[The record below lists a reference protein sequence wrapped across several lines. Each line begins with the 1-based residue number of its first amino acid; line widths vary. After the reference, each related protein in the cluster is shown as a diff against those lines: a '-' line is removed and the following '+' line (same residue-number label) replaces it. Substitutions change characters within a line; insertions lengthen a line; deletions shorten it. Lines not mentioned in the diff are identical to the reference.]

1 MELYYALIPYKKNN
15 WEMEKWTRT
24 LFIWWDESIYIH
36 SLGLLTASINLC
48 LECWRN
54 NYDNWYN
61 HNPKL
66 MALHLTWLKPWDEN
80 LENHLIWLD
89 FWDENLEKN
98 VLVHYVNMYV
108 FIISILM
115 ITNFIYFLFKMLE
128 HSLINKFLKVV

>member
-1 MELYYALIPYKKNN
+1 
-15 WEMEKWTRT
+15 
-24 LFIWWDESIYIH
+24 
-36 SLGLLTASINLC
+36 
-48 LECWRN
+48 
-54 NYDNWYN
+54 
-61 HNPKL
+61 

-89 FWDENLEKN
+89 LWDENLEKN